1 MSNVALEVE
10 KQVKALAA
18 LLTRDGLGEEAAT
31 INNLHGR
38 RLFFWDQMALRVSDY
53 LAGLLVRNGLAEDTK
68 RTALDLQRMLKPFT
82 TSPYDEFVYT
92 PAKRLGAD
100 MEKAGFPGW
109 ERKIADEIACS
120 FTAGEIFDVLR
131 YELNGFLNK
140 TPNVPAELERKIRQF
155 VKRLR

>member
-1 MSNVALEVE
+1 M
-10 KQVKALAA
+10 
-18 LLTRDGLGEEAAT
+18 
-31 INNLHGR
+31 
-38 RLFFWDQMALRVSDY
+38 RVSEY
-53 LAGLLVRNGLAEDTK
+53 LAGLVLRNGLAKDT
-68 RTALDLQRMLKPFT
+68 RRSALDLQEVLKPFI

-92 PAKRLGAD
+92 PAKQLGGD

-131 YELNGFLNK
+131 HELNVFLNK
-140 TPNVPAELERKIRQF
+140 TPNVPAELQRKIREF